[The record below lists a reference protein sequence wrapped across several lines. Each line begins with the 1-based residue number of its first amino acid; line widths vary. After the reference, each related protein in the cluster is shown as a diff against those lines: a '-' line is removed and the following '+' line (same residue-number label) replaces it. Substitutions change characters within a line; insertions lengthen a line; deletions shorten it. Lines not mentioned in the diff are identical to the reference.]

1 MSFHGV
7 ESDHVSLGV
16 ANQGDETVL
25 PDGHF
30 FQLHLASRSDRFRRS
45 FVAVFA
51 GEIDDGAAGALGVHH
66 CLLPGLHDTRED
78 ARDVARF
85 CDGLGHVLVQLIP
98 YSPGN
103 APLTRAPEEEV
114 ERIIG
119 WLREDGLPVRRRI
132 TEGRDVMAACGQLGN
147 VELRRSR
154 SLSRPCRPPTCG
166 SPSSARVL
174 TFILAAVALACGWL
188 LHG

>member
-1 MSFHGV
+1 MRCPFLHR
-7 ESDHVSLGV
+7 HVRDEDPLG
-16 ANQGDETVL
+16 A
-25 PDGHF
+25 PS
-30 FQLHLASRSDRFRRS
+30 QL
-45 FVAVFA
+45 VYFA
-51 GEIDDGAAGALGVHH
+51 PV
-66 CLLPGLHDTRED
+66 T
-78 ARDVARF
+78 
-85 CDGLGHVLVQLIP
+85 

-103 APLTRAPEEEV
+103 APFTRAPEEEV

-166 SPSSARVL
+166 SASSARVL